1 MISQY
6 LISCTNCLSSFWLWK
21 FKTEKK
27 RELNTKNFTAAEQR
41 LVDEIFT
48 AAIQQLSDQDRE
60 LPQIESSLKLLRRG
74 VGVHHGGLLP
84 IVKEATEILF
94 GEGLV
99 KVFVCCFASLVRIS
113 YFIVDCV
120 CILKKNLFYWNIVQ
134 LRDLFCSIFKGLFK
148 FINIYIVRIKSL

>member
-1 MISQY
+1 MMSQY
-6 LISCTNCLSSFWLWK
+6 LISCTNYLNSFECRNLRQK
-21 FKTEKK
+21 
-27 RELNTKNFTAAEQR
+27 LNTNNLTAAEQR

-99 KVFVCCFASLVRIS
+99 KVFVCFV
-113 YFIVDCV
+113 
-120 CILKKNLFYWNIVQ
+120 N
-134 LRDLFCSIFKGLFK
+134 
-148 FINIYIVRIKSL
+148 